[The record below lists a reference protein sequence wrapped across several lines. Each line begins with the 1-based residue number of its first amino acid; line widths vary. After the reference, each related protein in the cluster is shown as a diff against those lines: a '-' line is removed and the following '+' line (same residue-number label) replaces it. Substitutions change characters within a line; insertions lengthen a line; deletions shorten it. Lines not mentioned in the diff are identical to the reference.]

1 MNNAEILNI
10 INKSEG
16 KIFSA
21 IFLKKDGTVRR
32 MRCRLSVKKGVTG
45 KGMAYNPIKRGL
57 LPVFDMDKN
66 AFRMINI
73 NTLTSLKVN
82 GEKYEL

>member
-1 MNNAEILNI
+1 MERTEILNI
-10 INKSEG
+10 INKSNG
-16 KIFSA
+16 RIFSA
-21 IFLKKDGTVRR
+21 IFIKKDGTIRR
-32 MRCRLSVKKGVTG
+32 MKCRLSVKKGITG

-73 NTLTSLKVN
+73 NTLTALKVN